1 MCHSQTVANKRC
13 KDMKDTSLSRI
24 ILCLV
29 LLISKGLH
37 ADEGDLEYKIKT
49 AYLYNFT
56 KFITWP
62 EIKSPSFN
70 ICLLGTDPFGPVIH
84 PIEKKSAFSLPI
96 KVFRLPETGD
106 LNINQVCQIVYLYKN
121 NNSKLV
127 FEKLKGTPQQLG
139 TLVVGEGEDFT
150 EEGGMIGF
158 VNRDGKIRLKI
169 NLVPVKLTG
178 LKISAKLLEVAEVIR
193 E

>member
-1 MCHSQTVANKRC
+1 
-13 KDMKDTSLSRI
+13 MKDNSLTRI
-24 ILCLV
+24 IFCLV
-29 LLISKGLH
+29 LLIPKGLH

-70 ICLLGTDPFGPVIH
+70 ICLLGNDPFGPVIQ
-84 PIEKKSAFSLPI
+84 PIEKKTAFALPI
-96 KVFRLPETGD
+96 KVVRLSETGN
-106 LNINQVCQIVYLYKN
+106 LNINQACQIVYLYKT
-121 NNSKLV
+121 NSSQVV
-127 FEKLKGTPQQLG
+127 FEKLKGSPQQLG

-169 NLVPVKLTG
+169 NLVSIKLTG
-178 LKISAKLLEVAEVIR
+178 LKISAKLLEVAEVIK